1 MTSASVHDAPPL
13 VQRLAEAIDLVAA
26 SVGDADVLP
35 IGGLRGMVQAIAP
48 SLYRL
53 CVDEGPIDMTSEHIC
68 VQALFSPCVFILL
81 TCLEESEACRGK
93 FYAFG

>member
-1 MTSASVHDAPPL
+1 MIDASVRDVSPL

-35 IGGLRGMVQAIAP
+35 MGGLQKMVQAIAP

-53 CVDEGPIDMTSEHIC
+53 CVDQPRPIDMASEHIC
-68 VQALFSPCVFILL
+68 VQALFSPCVLILL
-81 TCLEESEACRGK
+81 TCLQEACPGA
-93 FYAFG
+93 FQAFG